1 VTAAIDLDMPM
12 LLYDFTDVVAYG
24 AGHSSLETV
33 FEKATAAM
41 GVTLSPDP
49 MPEQAIF
56 VRSDHY
62 AMVKVGVPAVMLA
75 TGMANGG
82 QAAWAKYLA
91 NNYHKPSDD
100 SSQPIVWAAGAK
112 FAELNYRVVRAL
124 ADDDADVRWYE
135 GDYFGNLFAPKA
147 PKVAKPKGR

>member
-1 VTAAIDLDMPM
+1 
-12 LLYDFTDVVAYG
+12 
-24 AGHSSLETV
+24 
-33 FEKATAAM
+33 M

-82 QAAWAKYLA
+82 DQAWRKFLA
-91 NNYHKPSDD
+91 TTYHQPSDD
-100 SSQPIVWAAGAK
+100 VSQPIVWGAGAR
-112 FAELNYRVVRAL
+112 FAELNYRAVREL
-124 ADDDADVRWYE
+124 ANADAPVRWYA
-135 GDYFGNLFAPKA
+135 GDYFGDRFAPKA
-147 PKVAKPKGR
+147 EKAPKPGR

>member
-1 VTAAIDLDMPM
+1 V
-12 LLYDFTDVVAYG
+12 
-24 AGHSSLETV
+24 
-33 FEKATAAM
+33 K
-41 GVTLSPDP
+41 LSPDP

-82 QAAWAKYLA
+82 EAAWAKFFA

-100 SSQPIVWAAGAK
+100 VSQSILWSAGAK

-124 ADDDADVRWYE
+124 ADDGAAPRWYAD
-135 GDYFGNLFAPKA
+135 DYFGNLFAPKA
-147 PKVAKPKGR
+147 PKVAKPSGR